1 MTGVTRDEEAVARLE
16 TGAVDGMVIGGAT
29 VWAVAAL
36 FLSVVPSYAGGLL
49 YSRNLALLGTVVAVM
64 LAASCAGQLASRH
77 GLRPRTAQILGLV
90 LLAAGLAALAL
101 AFAAHSLPLVLA
113 GAVLAGLGHGLG
125 FLGAQT
131 DVNDL
136 APGERRGEVTAA
148 YYTCIYLGV
157 GGSVVGVGLVT
168 EAAALSTAVFIVSA
182 VIGIVADEIGRTY
195 GRLDVLVNNAGVMV
209 EVSAARLT
217 AAEIRSVCEV
227 NMPGA
232 ATMVHEMLP
241 LLRSSAHPRI
251 VNVSSTTAS
260 LSLTA
265 AGTDFGGDA
274 AHRIAYSV
282 SKTALN
288 MLTLQYARAFA
299 ADPDLAHI
307 KINAVT
313 PGYVA
318 TGMSKGRG
326 TRTVD
331 EGAAVVVAFAN
342 LADDGPTGQFHN
354 DRGPVPW

>member
-1 MTGVTRDEEAVARLE
+1 MSAVSSVSSDVSAVSSDRIALITGGNRGLGRE
-16 TGAVDGMVIGGAT
+16 T
-29 VWAVAAL
+29 
-36 FLSVVPSYAGGLL
+36 
-49 YSRNLALLGTVVAVM
+49 
-64 LAASCAGQLASRH
+64 ASR
-77 GLRPRTAQILGLV
+77 
-90 LLAAGLAALAL
+90 LAALGM
-101 AFAAHSLPLVLA
+101 HVLVGSRDAEA
-113 GAVLAGLGHGLG
+113 GEATARQLTDRGLSATGMELDV
-125 FLGAQT
+125 T
-131 DVNDL
+131 DPENV
-136 APGERRGEVTAA
+136 R
-148 YYTCIYLGV
+148 
-157 GGSVVGVGLVT
+157 S
-168 EAAALSTAVFIVSA
+168 
-182 VIGIVADEIGRTY
+182 VADEIGRTY

-209 EVSAARLT
+209 EASAARLT

-227 NMPGA
+227 NLLGA

-274 AHRIAYSV
+274 GHRIAYSV

-318 TGMSKGRG
+318 TDMSKGQG
-326 TRTVD
+326 TRTVG